1 MKSPNEV
8 LIITFIFLCVT
19 GMSTAP
25 EVIIAQHCGM
35 RVLGVSLITNKC
47 IVDYESTEKANH
59 EDVLETGRIRGKDL
73 QNLIVTMLREM
84 PIARVPNRAGA
95 NATLCK

>member
-1 MKSPNEV
+1 
-8 LIITFIFLCVT
+8 
-19 GMSTAP
+19 MSTVP
-25 EVIIAQHCGM
+25 EVILAQHCGM

-59 EDVLETGRIRGKDL
+59 EEVLETGRIRGKDL

-84 PIARVPNRAGA
+84 PM
-95 NATLCK
+95 